1 MRHPTLQRLRSLLHY
16 DPDSGRWTWVV
27 DRGGTARTGKEA
39 GYIHSF
45 SDTQNQRRVLK
56 IDGVFYRASRLAW
69 FYMTGQWPKNL
80 IDHKNGDT
88 LDDRWENLRQA
99 TRSQTAASRKRSRN
113 NAAGFKGVFKRRD
126 RNGYWVRIQVNGK
139 RITRGSFQSREAASE
154 AYKTLAIKHYA
165 EFARWD

>member
-16 DPDSGRWTWVV
+16 DPDTGRWTWVV

-88 LDDRWENLRQA
+88 LDDRWEN
-99 TRSQTAASRKRSRN
+99 SQTSHSLSDRCKPKTFEKQCGRFQRSIQAPRSKRVLGPDTGQRQTDYARLIS
-113 NAAGFKGVFKRRD
+113 
-126 RNGYWVRIQVNGK
+126 
-139 RITRGSFQSREAASE
+139 ITRGGKRSLQNAGYQA
-154 AYKTLAIKHYA
+154 LC
-165 EFARWD
+165 